1 MIKYF
6 STILI
11 LLFVSLYVT
20 NAQLQL
26 LVPVTYDANIKLA
39 KDEVIKA
46 GMTNP
51 KLIAVAT
58 VQQKTEFGGMELDIS
73 LDLNTGKSPLWLYV
87 FAEPVKQ
94 DSFVVAGVA
103 VIQLMI
109 GPQVT
114 PFDNEI
120 SDEGL
125 GLSLN
130 TDLTEIKPVDA
141 INALVSIK
149 DNPLFSEFYTQNQP
163 LDFFSAVLFVN
174 ETNEFIQANAPYWLF
189 TMTKEKSTKL
199 CYLDLATKFAIC
211 ISDIVSVNDN
221 ETKME
226 SNVYPNPSSDIIEVD
241 NFAINGDFGIYDVYG
256 RKVTDFTYTLKQN
269 GITLNISKLSSGLY
283 YLRTKDNY
291 LMFIKQ

>member
-114 PFDNEI
+114 PFDNEL

-189 TMTKEKSTKL
+189 TMIKEKSTKL

>member
-1 MIKYF
+1 MLKYF
-6 STILI
+6 SKILI
-11 LLFVSLYVT
+11 LLLVSFYVT

-58 VQQKTEFGGMELDIS
+58 VQQKMEFGGMELDIS
-73 LDLNTGKSPLWLYV
+73 LDLNTGKSPLWLYI

-94 DSFVVAGVA
+94 DSFIVAGVA

-114 PFDNEI
+114 PFDDEF
-120 SDEGL
+120 SDEGI
-125 GLSLN
+125 GLALN

-141 INALVSIK
+141 IDALVSIK
-149 DNPLFSEFYTQNQP
+149 DNSLFSEFYTQNQP

-174 ETNEFIQANAPYWLF
+174 ETNELIQANTPYWLF
-189 TMTKEKSTKL
+189 TMTKEKSTKFCFL
-199 CYLDLATKFAIC
+199 ELGTKITIC
-211 ISDIVSVNDN
+211 VTDIVSVNDN
-221 ETKME
+221 ESKME
-226 SNVYPNPSSDIIEVD
+226 SNVYPNPSTDIIEVD

-256 RKVTDFTYTLKQN
+256 RKVIDYTYTLKQN